1 MKISAIADTSDLT
14 SRLGAFAEIVGV
26 ETSQAVKQFARK
38 ACIYLAV
45 ETQPFGKDEA
55 AQAKGETAVAAD
67 IYKVYLPATGYKF
80 NKMATRIAENY
91 SSKKGKS
98 NASAS
103 SKFQDRLTRYQMENN
118 TGALAR
124 IASSMKFRDVALD
137 TFDRQRHRDRRG
149 SRGTVRPGKQQLII
163 GAEDEL
169 EKYVEYTQKKV
180 GLTKAGWAKCAELI
194 PLNRVSS
201 STRELPKWITR
212 NMSRAT
218 GSIVDLSA
226 DNTNPKVQ
234 MTNTT
239 PWTSNVLSPQSAK
252 NALELARKNFI
263 EYMNTSIKKTLRNQ
277 VKLKGA

>member
-1 MKISAIADTSDLT
+1 MKISAMADTSDLT
-14 SRLGAFAEIVGV
+14 KRLSTFAEVVGV

-91 SSKKGKS
+91 
-98 NASAS
+98 NAKTGNANPNAS
-103 SKFQDRLTRYQMENN
+103 SKFQDRLTRYQMANN

-149 SRGTVRPGKQQLII
+149 SRGTVRPGKQQLMI

-194 PLNRVSS
+194 KLNRVSS

-218 GSIVDLSA
+218 GSIVDSSA
-226 DNTNPKVQ
+226 DKTNPKVQ

-252 NALELARKNFI
+252 SALELARKNFI